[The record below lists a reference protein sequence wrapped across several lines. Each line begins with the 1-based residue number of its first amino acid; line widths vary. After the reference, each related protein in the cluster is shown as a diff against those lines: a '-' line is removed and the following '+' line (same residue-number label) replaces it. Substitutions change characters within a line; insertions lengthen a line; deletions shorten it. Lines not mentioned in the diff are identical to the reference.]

1 MHPSAEAIGLAPALA
16 VGLAVAARGGPVSR
30 LRLAAGGLGVGLVF
44 FAFATQL
51 EPLANHTFLWAHLL
65 QNVVLAEWAPVLLVL
80 AIPRRLAERAA
91 AFPLFRPLVA
101 LPLWLAAYYAWHLPW
116 VYDAALHNPHS
127 LLHVE
132 HLTYLAVGVC
142 VWWPV
147 VHGRASAGAKAA
159 YLFAAFVLASP
170 LGLLL
175 ALIPRAIYPFYVH
188 APRTWGPGP
197 LGDQQIAGVTMAAE
211 EALVFF
217 AAFAGYL
224 LRFLADEQASGA
236 VNPRPT
242 ATARAARA
250 RPAALRAAPG
260 SAPPPR

>member
-16 VGLAVAARGGPVSR
+16 VGLLLAYREAPVSR
-30 LRLAAGGLGVGLVF
+30 PRLAAGALGVALVF
-44 FAFATQL
+44 AAFVTGLQ
-51 EPLANHTFLWAHLL
+51 PLATHTFLWAHLL
-65 QNVVLAEWAPVLLVL
+65 QNVVLAEWAPLLLVL

-91 AFPLFRPLVA
+91 GFPLFRPFVA
-101 LPLWLAAYYAWHLPW
+101 LPLWLVAYYSWHLPW
-116 VYDAALHNPHS
+116 IYDTALRHPHS

-132 HLTYLAVGVC
+132 HLTYLAAGIC

-147 VHGRASAGAKAA
+147 VHGRNSAGAKAA

-188 APRTWGPGP
+188 APRTWGPSP
-197 LGDQQIAGVTMAAE
+197 LADQQIAGVTMAGE

-217 AAFAGYL
+217 GAFAVYL
-224 LRFLADEQASGA
+224 LRFLADEQASGQLS
-236 VNPRPT
+236 PSGTRP
-242 ATARAARA
+242 AAPA
-250 RPAALRAAPG
+250 RPAGRRAAPG
-260 SAPPPR
+260 SARSRH

>member
-16 VGLAVAARGGPVSR
+16 AGVAVSMRAGAVPRPR
-30 LRLAAGGLGVGLVF
+30 IAAGALGVILVF
-44 FAFATQL
+44 AAFVTKL

-65 QNVVLAEWAPVLLVL
+65 QNVVLAEWAPALLLL
-80 AIPRRLAERAA
+80 AIPPRLAERASG
-91 AFPLFRPLVA
+91 FPPFRPLVA
-101 LPLWLAAYYAWHLPW
+101 LPLWLALYYVWHLPW
-116 VYDAALHNPHS
+116 IYDTALRHPHS

-132 HLTYLAVGVC
+132 HLTYLVAGTC

-147 VHGRASAGAKAA
+147 VHGKGSAGAKAA

-175 ALIPRAIYPFYVH
+175 ALIPRAVYPFYAH

-197 LGDQQIAGVTMAAE
+197 LADQQIAGVTMAAE

-217 AAFAGYL
+217 GAFAAYL
-224 LRFLADEQASGA
+224 LRFLADEQANGA
-236 VNPRPT
+236 FSSRPN
-242 ATARAARA
+242 ARAPRADA
-250 RPAALRAAPG
+250 RPAGLRAAPG
-260 SAPPPR
+260 SARSRH